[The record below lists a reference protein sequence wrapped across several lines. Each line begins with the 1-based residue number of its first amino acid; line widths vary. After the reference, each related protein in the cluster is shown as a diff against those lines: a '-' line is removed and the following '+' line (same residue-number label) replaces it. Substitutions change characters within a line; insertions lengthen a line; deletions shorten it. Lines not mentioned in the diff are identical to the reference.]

1 MMSDFLSSDEM
12 ARFEEL
18 LKTYRPNDEV
28 SDAFKRSNF
37 AVIAGPAAAGKDT
50 LRSLLLALP
59 QTPYVSI
66 VSTTSRSPR
75 TGEFNGQEYNFAS
88 AADMEQDLTKG
99 MYFEAALVHG
109 QQLSALHVDEIHNL
123 GSSKIGLSILVIK
136 IEQQLRK
143 QKTDIRTIFLIP
155 PSFEVMMERL
165 RMGRNFTE
173 EELQR
178 RLVAAEEELHYGLT
192 DQNYYCIV
200 SDGKTKV
207 RDLADTFLRTGV
219 KDVQTD
225 QAARLVAR
233 QLASDLE
240 THLAAVV

>member
-1 MMSDFLSSDEM
+1 
-12 ARFEEL
+12 
-18 LKTYRPNDEV
+18 
-28 SDAFKRSNF
+28 
-37 AVIAGPAAAGKDT
+37 
-50 LRSLLLALP
+50 
-59 QTPYVSI
+59 
-66 VSTTSRSPR
+66 
-75 TGEFNGQEYNFAS
+75 
-88 AADMEQDLTKG
+88 